1 MGEFILQFAPE
12 ACAGRSRAPM
22 RFALFIIAV
31 AGYDCQRREALAPIG
46 RTAKSRP
53 SGGNIMMRSA
63 LVAALM
69 SAAVPVLALAQS
81 ADDLKNDHKTPG
93 DVLTYGMGYGQNRF
107 SPLTHI
113 NRDNVKRLVPAW
125 SYSMADNRGQ
135 EAQPLL
141 KDGII
146 YLTDHEKTVAL
157 DALSGRQIWKSVIEY
172 PPETTRVVCCGI
184 VNRGAAL
191 FDGKLYRTTL
201 DAHVIALDI
210 KTGKEVWRTK
220 SSDPKDGYSM
230 TVAPLVANGVVIAG
244 VAGAEFG
251 HRGYLEGL
259 DTQTGQ
265 QLWRTYT
272 IPAPGEPGS
281 ETWVGDSVLIGGGS
295 TWITGSYDPEL
306 DLVFWGTGN
315 PAPWNPLNR
324 KGDNLHTNSILAIQP
339 KTGKVVWSYQK
350 TPNDPFDYDGV
361 NELVQADLTVD
372 GTPRKVIM
380 QADRNGF
387 LYVLER
393 ATGKLLK
400 ANPFVRVTW
409 AERIDLA
416 TGRPVWTDVTKGA
429 LEGKQVQ
436 VFPALVGGKNWHP
449 MAYNPETKL
458 IYLNSMDFGW
468 DYQLLP
474 LSEVSNLKPGQPAY
488 GVKRP
493 FIYLYED
500 PNGRGYTR
508 AIDPLTGQS
517 KWAVPNKTPNFA
529 GTLVTA
535 GGLVFTG
542 RLTGEFIALDADT
555 GKTLWEFQTSAG
567 IVGQPITWEHDGKQ
581 YLTVTSGA
589 TGPYVMRAG
598 DPNLANVPAGGSVWT
613 FKLFEEYSGP
623 QRAASAN

>member
-135 EAQPLL
+135 EAQPLV

-172 PPETTRVVCCGI
+172 PPDTTRVVCCGI

>member
-1 MGEFILQFAPE
+1 
-12 ACAGRSRAPM
+12 
-22 RFALFIIAV
+22 
-31 AGYDCQRREALAPIG
+31 
-46 RTAKSRP
+46 
-53 SGGNIMMRSA
+53 MMRSA

-135 EAQPLL
+135 EAQALV

-157 DALSGRQIWKSVIEY
+157 DALSGKQIWKSVIEY
-172 PPETTRVVCCGI
+172 PPDTTRVVCCGI
-184 VNRGAAL
+184 VNRGAAM

-201 DAHVIALDI
+201 DAHVVALDL

-220 SSDPKDGYSM
+220 SADPKDGYSM

-259 DTQTGQ
+259 DTQTGK

-474 LSEVSNLKPGQPAY
+474 LSVVSNSITKQPAY
-488 GVKRP
+488 AVKRP

-517 KWAVPNKTPNFA
+517 K
-529 GTLVTA
+529 
-535 GGLVFTG
+535 
-542 RLTGEFIALDADT
+542 
-555 GKTLWEFQTSAG
+555 
-567 IVGQPITWEHDGKQ
+567 
-581 YLTVTSGA
+581 
-589 TGPYVMRAG
+589 
-598 DPNLANVPAGGSVWT
+598 
-613 FKLFEEYSGP
+613 
-623 QRAASAN
+623 

>member
-1 MGEFILQFAPE
+1 
-12 ACAGRSRAPM
+12 
-22 RFALFIIAV
+22 
-31 AGYDCQRREALAPIG
+31 
-46 RTAKSRP
+46 
-53 SGGNIMMRSA
+53 MMRSA

-93 DVLTYGMGYGQNRF
+93 DVLTYGMGYAQNRF

-135 EAQPLL
+135 EAQPLV

-201 DAHVIALDI
+201 DAHVIALDV

-220 SSDPKDGYSM
+220 SADPKDGYSM
-230 TVAPLVANGVVIAG
+230 TVAPLVADGVVIAG

-259 DTQTGQ
+259 DTQTGK

-272 IPAPGEPGS
+272 VPAPGEPGS
-281 ETWVGDSVLIGGGS
+281 ETWIGDSVLIGGGS

-400 ANPFVRVTW
+400 ANPFVRVNW

-493 FIYLYED
+493 FVYLYED